1 MRIHPNQK
9 ICRNMMMLL
18 TIWLMSIQTVWAQS
32 LSFQDLKETC
42 DFQYGTISYTLPA
55 EKLPENSTCTWK
67 VKVGDQ
73 EITDGKTLSDDTR
86 TLTLPLSQET
96 RLVEVS
102 YTDANQTAQTFS
114 FSITP
119 KVYGKEYN
127 GVKFYADAYDGGDG
141 TKDNP
146 FKINTDLQLAK
157 LAREVTNGTS
167 NTMYNGQYFL
177 LSSDIDLGKG
187 IWMPIGT
194 LKKSTAGYFGGT
206 FDGDG
211 KSIRNMKIYWTTN
224 GGEEASWGLFSRLNG
239 TKDKFATVTNLMIDN
254 ARLEVST
261 EKLPTEEGTIK
272 MGVVVSDLIDYAEV
286 SNIIIKNS
294 TITDRDEKYS
304 TKNTCRIGGIIGYL
318 DGKNYRIFNLSSDT
332 KINIHKKAS
341 LSNNKFVTVAGGI
354 GCASTFTKT
363 NAILPTNI
371 YIHGPQMVTSTS
383 AKCTRGSVI
392 AFYSTNYVKNLPDAN
407 IQTLYY
413 TIASKGT
420 GASDYNMGRMKEI
433 AAFGNEFIKINNDF
447 ISNQQ
452 LDKKTWAYSA
462 STNFAFNSIKI
473 KMDRGTSDVL
483 TVVSAD
489 GNTAAGT
496 YNWYVSDDNIHWT
509 QANSGTCNPFTLPRK
524 LNDQYA
530 YATDGSSRTNAVLV
544 KAIHVNADLTTSGNT
559 YTVNVTND
567 TEEKFTNDK
576 LGLVITYKWHNGDT
590 ELSETSSSFTRPS
603 GATYNDKYS
612 CHITVISGST
622 TLLDTWV
629 SATTVVYLKPAP
641 SITDD
646 VKKKEETYIKDAEYG
661 YSAEKPM
668 LTWKGAYS
676 KLSEKGSWDE
686 NIIVLMGESNATLT
700 NNKTNGFNITDN
712 NGSSVL
718 TNKMWEGAKNSPL
731 FRNATITGK
740 YNNIDYSGSIEITD
754 LDTGLPLWGDTRFE
768 YITFK
773 NTGSGGASY
782 KNIFCQ
788 YNNLEMGEGIKMEG
802 FNDNATNYGTIDG
815 AVTTPMQIFGGFNN
829 DGRFYPLNN
838 KNNIKDFEESIPH
851 GKEGFNI
858 TIKSGFYSAICAGGR
873 QTAKSNLNGVMGT
886 PNLPIKCT
894 ITMDIDRAW
903 NDQNNKQ
910 REVTMSDKTKESRTN
925 DYDAGIILA
934 GNHEGAMYA
943 DVDIIIRS
951 GKVARIVNGTLGA
964 QTEFELTYNNQTYK
978 VPCNTYMGRANILLD
993 PASSVYK
1000 KSDDSKEVDNMN
1012 EGRVKMLK
1020 EQYPPGTRIQLDHMG
1035 DDPHPIPD
1043 GTKGVVDLV
1052 DDIGTV
1058 HCTFDNGRQLGLCM
1072 GEDSF
1077 HKIAEPKQDTGPKL
1091 SM

>member
-1 MRIHPNQK
+1 
-9 ICRNMMMLL
+9 MMMLL
-18 TIWLMSIQTVWAQS
+18 TIWLMSIQTLWAQS

-42 DFQYGTISYTLPA
+42 DFQNGTISYTLPA

-73 EITDGKTLSDDTR
+73 EFTDGKTLSADTR
-86 TLTLPLSQET
+86 TLTLKLSQET

-102 YTDANQTAQTFS
+102 YTDANQATQTFS

-127 GVKFYADAYDGGDG
+127 GMKFYADAYAGGDG
-141 TKDNP
+141 SKANP

-211 KSIRNMKIYWTTN
+211 KTIRNMKIYWTTN

-294 TITDRDEKYS
+294 TITDREEKYS

-354 GCASTFTKT
+354 GCASTFTKI
-363 NAILPTNI
+363 NAILPSNI
-371 YIHGPQMVTSTS
+371 YIHGPQMVTSS
-383 AKCTRGSVI
+383 SIKCTRGSVI
-392 AFYSTNYVKNLPDAN
+392 AFYAANYVKNLPDAN

-413 TIASKGT
+413 TKASKGT
-420 GASDYNMGRMKEI
+420 GASDYNMGIVKEI
-433 AAFGNEFIKINNDF
+433 ADFGNDFIKINNDF
-447 ISNQQ
+447 ISSQQ

-462 STNFAFNSIKI
+462 NTNFAFNSIKI

-483 TVVSAD
+483 TVVSAN
-489 GNTAAGT
+489 GKTAAGT

-509 QANSGTCNPFTLPRK
+509 QANSGACNPFTLPRK
-524 LNDQYA
+524 LNDQYV
-530 YATDGSSRTNAVLV
+530 YATDGSSRTNAILV

-567 TEEKFTNDK
+567 TEEKFTNEQ
-576 LGLVITYKWHNGDT
+576 LGLTITYKWHNGDT

-612 CHITVISGST
+612 CHVTVISNDGNT
-622 TLLDTWV
+622 TFLDTWV
-629 SATTVVYLKPAP
+629 SATTVVYLKPAT

-646 VKKKEETYIKDAEYG
+646 VKKKEETYIEDAEYG
-661 YSAEKPM
+661 YSTKKPM

-686 NIIVLMGESNATLT
+686 NIIVLMGESNKDVT
-700 NNKTNGFNITDN
+700 NNTTNGFNITNNNTGGNILTKEKWDN
-712 NGSSVL
+712 
-718 TNKMWEGAKNSPL
+718 AKKDSPL
-731 FRNATITGK
+731 FRNVTITGEYGNDK
-740 YNNIDYSGSIEITD
+740 YNASIEITS
-754 LDTGLPLWGDTRFE
+754 LDKGLPLWGDTRFE
-768 YITFK
+768 NITFK
-773 NTGSGGASY
+773 NTSTGTNSY

-788 YNNLEMGEGIKMEG
+788 YNNLEMGKGIKMEG
-802 FNDNATNYGTIDG
+802 FNDNAINYGTIDG
-815 AVTTPMQIFGGFNN
+815 AVTTPMQIFGGFSN
-829 DGRFYPLNN
+829 DGRFYPLSN
-838 KNNIKDFEESIPH
+838 KKNIEAFEASMPH
-851 GKEGFNI
+851 GKEGFSI
-858 TIKSGFYSAICAGGR
+858 TIKSGFYS
-873 QTAKSNLNGVMGT
+873 
-886 PNLPIKCT
+886 
-894 ITMDIDRAW
+894 
-903 NDQNNKQ
+903 
-910 REVTMSDKTKESRTN
+910 
-925 DYDAGIILA
+925 
-934 GNHEGAMYA
+934 
-943 DVDIIIRS
+943 
-951 GKVARIVNGTLGA
+951 
-964 QTEFELTYNNQTYK
+964 
-978 VPCNTYMGRANILLD
+978 
-993 PASSVYK
+993 SVW
-1000 KSDDSKEVDNMN
+1000 
-1012 EGRVKMLK
+1012 
-1020 EQYPPGTRIQLDHMG
+1020 
-1035 DDPHPIPD
+1035 
-1043 GTKGVVDLV
+1043 VVDRRLMEMN
-1052 DDIGTV
+1052 T
-1058 HCTFDNGRQLGLCM
+1058 M
-1072 GEDSF
+1072 
-1077 HKIAEPKQDTGPKL
+1077 A
-1091 SM
+1091 

>member
-1 MRIHPNQK
+1 MRIHLNQK

-42 DFQYGTISYTLPA
+42 DFQNGTISYTLPA
-55 EKLPENSTCTWK
+55 EKLPEISTFTWK
-67 VKVGDQ
+67 VKVGDK

-96 RLVEVS
+96 RTVEVS

-114 FSITP
+114 FNIEP

-127 GVKFYADAYDGGDG
+127 GMKFYADAYDGGDG

-211 KSIRNMKIYWTTN
+211 KTIRNMKIYWTTN

-354 GCASTFTKT
+354 GCASTFTKI

-371 YIHGPQMVTSTS
+371 YIHGPQMVTSS
-383 AKCTRGSVI
+383 SIKCTRGSVI
-392 AFYSTNYVKNLPDAN
+392 AFYAANYVKNLPDAN

-413 TIASKGT
+413 TKASEGT
-420 GASDYNMGRMKEI
+420 GASDYNMGIVKEI
-433 AAFGNEFIKINNDF
+433 AAFGNEFIEINNKF
-447 ISNQQ
+447 ISSQQ

-462 STNFAFNSIKI
+462 KTNFAFNSIKI

-483 TVVSAD
+483 IVVSAD
-489 GNTAAGT
+489 GNTATGT
-496 YNWYVSDDNIHWT
+496 YNWYVSDDNINWT
-509 QANSGTCNPFTLPRK
+509 QANSGACNPFTLPRK
-524 LNDQYA
+524 LNDQYV
-530 YATDGSSRTNAVLV
+530 YATDGSSRTNAILV

-567 TEEKFTNDK
+567 TEEQFTND
-576 LGLVITYKWHNGDT
+576 
-590 ELSETSSSFTRPS
+590 
-603 GATYNDKYS
+603 
-612 CHITVISGST
+612 
-622 TLLDTWV
+622 
-629 SATTVVYLKPAP
+629 
-641 SITDD
+641 
-646 VKKKEETYIKDAEYG
+646 
-661 YSAEKPM
+661 
-668 LTWKGAYS
+668 
-676 KLSEKGSWDE
+676 
-686 NIIVLMGESNATLT
+686 
-700 NNKTNGFNITDN
+700 
-712 NGSSVL
+712 
-718 TNKMWEGAKNSPL
+718 
-731 FRNATITGK
+731 
-740 YNNIDYSGSIEITD
+740 
-754 LDTGLPLWGDTRFE
+754 
-768 YITFK
+768 
-773 NTGSGGASY
+773 
-782 KNIFCQ
+782 
-788 YNNLEMGEGIKMEG
+788 
-802 FNDNATNYGTIDG
+802 
-815 AVTTPMQIFGGFNN
+815 
-829 DGRFYPLNN
+829 
-838 KNNIKDFEESIPH
+838 
-851 GKEGFNI
+851 
-858 TIKSGFYSAICAGGR
+858 
-873 QTAKSNLNGVMGT
+873 
-886 PNLPIKCT
+886 
-894 ITMDIDRAW
+894 
-903 NDQNNKQ
+903 
-910 REVTMSDKTKESRTN
+910 
-925 DYDAGIILA
+925 
-934 GNHEGAMYA
+934 
-943 DVDIIIRS
+943 
-951 GKVARIVNGTLGA
+951 
-964 QTEFELTYNNQTYK
+964 
-978 VPCNTYMGRANILLD
+978 
-993 PASSVYK
+993 
-1000 KSDDSKEVDNMN
+1000 
-1012 EGRVKMLK
+1012 
-1020 EQYPPGTRIQLDHMG
+1020 
-1035 DDPHPIPD
+1035 
-1043 GTKGVVDLV
+1043 
-1052 DDIGTV
+1052 
-1058 HCTFDNGRQLGLCM
+1058 QLGLNITYQWYN
-1072 GEDSF
+1072 GDE
-1077 HKIAEPKQDTGPKL
+1077 L
-1091 SM
+1091 L